1 MNAPIRAVSSAALLL
16 IALPVCGP
24 AQSTERRIERTVERI
39 AESAA
44 RTAER
49 IAEQV
54 ARQFE
59 DWDHRSQDRDRRQD
73 QEGVSRI
80 DTTLAFSPNG
90 TIDLSTI
97 SGDIIVTGWSRNEAR
112 IKAFSERG
120 RLRFSAS
127 SSRIMIETESRRGR
141 MGETRYELSVPQGVR
156 IILESTSGDIQ
167 ARDVN
172 GPAEVQ
178 TTSGDIVL
186 QGANGHIEISTT
198 SGDIEASKLRGDI
211 EVAAVSGEFDVE
223 DVEGTIRVE
232 TVSSDIVLRNIRV
245 REATAETVSGEIVF
259 DGGIARDGRY
269 DFRSH
274 SGNVTVRVPANAS
287 ARFQVETYSGELDSD
302 FPITLMP
309 GERTRNRPRRFE
321 FNVGS
326 GEARIVAETFSG
338 DIILERAG
346 TPR

>member
-1 MNAPIRAVSSAALLL
+1 MNAPTRALGTAALLL
-16 IALPVCGP
+16 IAFPVCGP

-39 AESAA
+39 AEQAA
-44 RTAER
+44 RMAER
-49 IAEQV
+49 VAEQV
-54 ARQFE
+54 ARKFE
-59 DWDHRSQDRDRRQD
+59 DWDHRSHDDRWQD

-80 DTTLAFSPNG
+80 DTTVSFSPNG

-112 IKAFSERG
+112 IKAYSERG

-127 SSRIMIETESRRGR
+127 SSRIEIEAESRRGR
-141 MGETRYELSVPQGVR
+141 MGQTRYELSVPQGARLV
-156 IILESTSGDIQ
+156 LESTSGDVQ

-172 GPAEVQ
+172 GPAEVR

-186 QGANGHIEISTT
+186 QGATGHIEISTT
-198 SGDIEASKLRGDI
+198 SGDIEASRLRGDI
-211 EVAAVSGEFDVE
+211 QVSAVSGEFDVS
-223 DVEGTIRVE
+223 DVEGTIHVE
-232 TVSSDIVLRNIRV
+232 TVSSDIVLRSVRV
-245 REATAETVSGEIVF
+245 REATAETVSGEIIYE
-259 DGGIARDGRY
+259 GGIARDGRY

-274 SGNVTVRVPANAS
+274 SGNVTIRVPANTS

-309 GERTRNRPRRFE
+309 GERARNRPRRFE
-321 FNVGS
+321 FNVGG

-338 DIILERAG
+338 DILLERAG
-346 TPR
+346 TSR

>member
-1 MNAPIRAVSSAALLL
+1 MKAPIRAVSSAVLLL
-16 IALPVCGP
+16 GVFPVCGP
-24 AQSTERRIERTVERI
+24 AQSTERRIERSVERI

-49 IAEQV
+49 IVEQV

-59 DWDHRSQDRDRRQD
+59 DWDHRSRDDRWQD
-73 QEGVSRI
+73 QPGVSRI
-80 DTTLAFSPNG
+80 DTTVAFSPNG

-112 IKAFSERG
+112 ILASSERG
-120 RLRFSAS
+120 QLRFSAS
-127 SSRIMIETESRRGR
+127 SSRIMIEAESRRGR
-141 MGETRYELSVPQGVR
+141 MGQTRYELSVPQGVR
-156 IILESTSGDIQ
+156 LILESTSGDIQ

-186 QGANGHIEISTT
+186 VGANGHVEISTT

-211 EVAAVSGEFDVE
+211 EVGAVSGEFDVE

-245 REATAETVSGEIVF
+245 REATAETVSGEIVY

-274 SGNVTVRVPANAS
+274 SGNVTVRIPANAS
-287 ARFQVETYSGELDSD
+287 AHFQVETYSGELDSV

-346 TPR
+346 TSR